1 MFTTRTE
8 RWTRVPFYVVGE
20 GTASALEEAF
30 RGNGHHTFT
39 LDIRGQKSGNAAVLA
54 PFILNDVKQRP
65 ATLFYLSGDKN
76 RDTIPRLLK
85 EGGIEL
91 DTLQV
96 YRTQAASSLGR
107 MVSERVARYS
117 KPNGKFTKFLQIAGC
132 DLTFYVAE
140 PWWIA
145 CFAPSST
152 LFAFP
157 YLQQHFSFREISQKT
172 DAQKG
177 LLPTRIA
184 AIGPTTES
192 CLESDLSLCVDVTAA
207 HPTAEA
213 LLSVIQSFVP

>member
-1 MFTTRTE
+1 MAFTTRTE
-8 RWTRVPFYVVGE
+8 RWTRIPFYVVGE

-54 PFILNDVKQRP
+54 PFILNDVEQRP

-117 KPNGKFTKFLQIAGC
+117 RSN
-132 DLTFYVAE
+132 E

-152 LFAFP
+152 LFAFS
-157 YLQQHFSFREISQKT
+157 YLQQHFSFREIGQKT
-172 DAQKG
+172 DVQKG

-192 CLESDLSLCVDVTAA
+192 CLKSDLSLCVDVTAA